1 MTIHLPTN
9 LKVVRTIELPASVDS
24 ELQERAQRLGKS
36 VEETAVIAVIS
47 ALLQEELEKDNRST
61 NTMYTFT

>member
-1 MTIHLPTN
+1 VTIHLPTN